1 MKQLSITM
9 GALLMLFA
17 LVGCV
22 QQSLGEAQVE
32 FCLALDDYRDAVAEL
47 DDINPN
53 TTIDELNQARENVA
67 QSREELL
74 DSAASLRQA
83 RLRYTEDAFENL
95 EKELSDI
102 SGDATLGEAANT
114 ARIEIAALLTEIDR
128 IYNIS
133 CSRR

>member
-74 DSAASLRQA
+74 DSAAALRQA

-95 EKELSDI
+95 EKELADI
-102 SGDATLGEAANT
+102 SGDAALGEAANT
-114 ARIEIAALLTEIDR
+114 AHIEIAALLTEIDR